1 MMPLLMSLT
10 EAHPNGNSHTLMYK
24 PDMTQTNEVLSDLGG
39 FVGFPAKF
47 LESHNSFPPIHVNVQ
62 ARNEKIKCNPG

>member
-1 MMPLLMSLT
+1 
-10 EAHPNGNSHTLMYK
+10 MYK

-47 LESHNSFPPIHVNVQ
+47 LESHNSFPPTHVNVQ
-62 ARNEKIKCNPG
+62 EMKKSSATPVDLPKIKKKTINER